1 MSETDDD
8 PFDTYA
14 VVVNE
19 EEQYSIWPVEKG
31 TPPGWRAEGTQGS
44 KKECLEHIN
53 QAWVDMRPLSL
64 RKKMDEWARN
74 PPPPEPIESAPA
86 APPLVD
92 RLCDGDHR
100 VIVNCRPERTPQAL
114 KERLELGHVHL
125 KFNDTR
131 GGTELGVRLE
141 PGASDWS
148 DADFDHGTG
157 TVRLA
162 GTLTLDFCRVRCHA
176 VIDVATLEG
185 TGHLEKVA
193 DVAAV

>member
-8 PFDTYA
+8 PFDAYA
-14 VVVNE
+14 VVVND

-31 TPPGWRAEGTQGS
+31 LPPGWRAEGTQGS
-44 KKECLEHIN
+44 KQACLEHIN
-53 QAWVDMRPLSL
+53 EAWTDMRPLSL
-64 RKKMDEWARN
+64 RRKMDDWARH
-74 PPPPEPIESAPA
+74 PPPPEPIDEAPA

-92 RLCDGDHR
+92 RLSEGDHR

-125 KFNDTR
+125 KFTETR
-131 GGTELGVRLE
+131 GGTELGVRL
-141 PGASDWS
+141 GAGARDWTQ
-148 DADFDHGTG
+148 ADFDRGTG

-185 TGHLEKVA
+185 TGRLEKVGDA
-193 DVAAV
+193 